1 MFYHELLGVGMSV
14 RARTHQGGVGL
25 LPEAR
30 RLVLRVDVVSRG
42 KSASA
47 ELGAS
52 SRCTIL
58 MYTSITLLA

>member
-25 LPEAR
+25 LPE
-30 RLVLRVDVVSRG
+30 LVLRVDVVSRG
-42 KSASA
+42 KSATSA